1 MSFFIEVSEKIELKS
16 LYTNLSAVLC
26 NPFIRLLSILLC
38 GSSKLMGSIQIEIE
52 DMHSLKVFFELISSS
67 FLQAKKIRAI
77 AWIFL
82 LALLQKYV
90 ACSLKLSFLSI
101 ITPNRFPELHSQ
113 MNNQLMK
120 VLLLCQ
126 DWRENDTYRA
136 LP

>member
-1 MSFFIEVSEKIELKS
+1 
-16 LYTNLSAVLC
+16 
-26 NPFIRLLSILLC
+26 
-38 GSSKLMGSIQIEIE
+38 MGSIQIEIE